1 MSNRRKYQ
9 VEEEKSQGAPEWMVT
24 YSDMVTLLL
33 CFFVLLY
40 SMAVIDQQKFE
51 QVAESLRNAF
61 LSSGGEIFEH
71 NSGKDVM
78 DMLND
83 SDESSLND
91 SNIED
96 GNNLDDNLDDD
107 LAAKLEAEKKQK
119 MEEFI
124 EEIKEYIDEMDLDEH
139 VKVIEEEEQVIL
151 RIDSVI
157 LFDLG
162 KADIKESGKDTLRD
176 VGKLLKEIDTEVVV
190 QGHTDNLPIN
200 TTLFPT
206 NWELSTKRATNV
218 VLFLVE
224 ESNLDPHKLTATGN
238 GEFRPIAP
246 NDTPENR
253 QKNRRVDIVV
263 AK

>member
-1 MSNRRKYQ
+1 MSKRRKYQ
-9 VEEEKSQGAPEWMVT
+9 IEEEKTEGAPEWMTT

-40 SMAVIDQQKFE
+40 SMAVIDQQKFD

-61 LSSGGEIFEH
+61 LSSGGEMFEDNRGTEIIDIT
-71 NSGKDVM
+71 NSSKA
-78 DMLND
+78 
-83 SDESSLND
+83 SDLIN
-91 SNIED
+91 SNIGD
-96 GNNLDDNLDDD
+96 SHDLDEETLSEM
-107 LAAKLEAEKKQK
+107 LETEKKQK

-124 EEIKEYIDEMDLDEH
+124 EEIKEYIEEMDLDEH
-139 VKVIEEEEQVIL
+139 VKVIDEENQVIL

-176 VGKLLKEIDTEVVV
+176 VGKLLKEIDSELVV

-218 VLFLVE
+218 VLFFVE
-224 ESNLDPHKLTATGN
+224 ESDLDPEKLTATGN